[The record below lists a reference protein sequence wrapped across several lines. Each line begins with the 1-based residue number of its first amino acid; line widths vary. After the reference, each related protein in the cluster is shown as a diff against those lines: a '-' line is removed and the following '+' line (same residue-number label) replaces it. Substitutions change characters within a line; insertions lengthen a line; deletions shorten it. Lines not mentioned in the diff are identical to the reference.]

1 MPFARSDAGVEPLI
15 LTFCLPALW
24 LHRDAAAIR
33 TSHAPVSSST
43 IADIPSALDGF
54 AMSLWQHIGAFWIL
68 GHLVWAAILVE
79 KAWRRNRNLTGEPRI
94 AETNS

>member
-1 MPFARSDAGVEPLI
+1 
-15 LTFCLPALW
+15 
-24 LHRDAAAIR
+24 
-33 TSHAPVSSST
+33 
-43 IADIPSALDGF
+43 
-54 AMSLWQHIGAFWIL
+54 MSLWQHIGAFWIL